1 MGPLRALPAVFV
13 VAGALLAP
21 AAGEEP
27 AKPKPAP
34 REAIE
39 ALETRLARAADQASL
54 PHAALL
60 LGRTV
65 SARGYRIPG
74 YGVVFVLTPRALP
87 GEEGRVYVLRG
98 GSPPKVRRFRV
109 EARHP
114 APPDVPDAP
123 EAPED
128 HEVAALERQ
137 VLVLQHETEEVRR
150 AAEEEMDRL
159 MEHVRVRVTSP
170 SEVHVEVV
178 TPADAP
184 APPPPPPVPM
194 KPETPRAP
202 EAPPPPPAPPW
213 KYWFETGAPQD
224 ERDPAKVVAD
234 VRAALVDALADQGS
248 RLDGL
253 AGEER
258 VTVTVDFV
266 GGGVF
271 AAQARPEKTL
281 VLSARVRDLAARARG
296 AIGAD
301 EFRKRVEATE
311 Y

>member
-1 MGPLRALPAVFV
+1 V
-13 VAGALLAP
+13 
-21 AAGEEP
+21 
-27 AKPKPAP
+27 
-34 REAIE
+34 
-39 ALETRLARAADQASL
+39 
-54 PHAALL
+54 
-60 LGRTV
+60 
-65 SARGYRIPG
+65 
-74 YGVVFVLTPRALP
+74 
-87 GEEGRVYVLRG
+87 
-98 GSPPKVRRFRV
+98 
-109 EARHP
+109 
-114 APPDVPDAP
+114 
-123 EAPED
+123 
-128 HEVAALERQ
+128 
-137 VLVLQHETEEVRR
+137 
-150 AAEEEMDRL
+150 
-159 MEHVRVRVTSP
+159 
-170 SEVHVEVV
+170 
-178 TPADAP
+178 
-184 APPPPPPVPM
+184 

-224 ERDPAKVVAD
+224 KRDPAKVVAD
-234 VRAALVDALADQGS
+234 VRAALVDALEAQGS

-266 GGGVF
+266 GGGAF

>member
-1 MGPLRALPAVFV
+1 MGPLRALSAVV
-13 VAGALLAP
+13 VAGATLLAP

-27 AKPKPAP
+27 SGARTAP
-34 REAIE
+34 RESIE
-39 ALETRLARAADQASL
+39 AVEAQLARAADQVSL

-60 LGRTV
+60 LGRTA

-87 GEEGRVYVLRG
+87 GGEGQHYVVRRG
-98 GSPPKVRRFRV
+98 GAVPKVQRMRI

-114 APPDVPDAP
+114 VPPELPDAP
-123 EAPED
+123 EAPEV
-128 HEVAALERQ
+128 EALERQ

-184 APPPPPPVPM
+184 PPPPPPPVPA
-194 KPETPRAP
+194 KPVTPGAPRAP
-202 EAPPPPPAPPW
+202 EPPPPW
-213 KYWFETGAPQD
+213 KYWFETGTPRD
-224 ERDPAKVVAD
+224 ERDPATVVGD
-234 VRAALVDALADQGS
+234 VRAALVDALATQAV

-253 AGEER
+253 AGDER

-301 EFRKRVEATE
+301 DLRKRVEVTE

>member
-1 MGPLRALPAVFV
+1 MGPFRALSVVV
-13 VAGALLAP
+13 VAGATLLAP

-27 AKPKPAP
+27 SKARTAP
-34 REAIE
+34 RDSIE
-39 ALETRLARAADQASL
+39 AVEAQLARAADQVSL

-60 LGRTV
+60 LGRTA
-65 SARGYRIPG
+65 SAQGYRIPG

-87 GEEGRVYVLRG
+87 GGGGQLYVVRRG
-98 GSPPKVRRFRV
+98 GAVPKVQRMRI

-114 APPDVPDAP
+114 VPPDVSDAP
-123 EAPED
+123 EAPEV
-128 HEVAALERQ
+128 EALERQ

-159 MEHVRVRVTSP
+159 MEHVRVRGTSP

-184 APPPPPPVPM
+184 APPPPPLVPA
-194 KPETPRAP
+194 KPGTPGAPRAP
-202 EAPPPPPAPPW
+202 DPPPPPPW
-213 KYWFETGAPQD
+213 KYWFETGTPRD
-224 ERDPAKVVAD
+224 ERDPATVVGD
-234 VRAALVDALADQGS
+234 VRAALVDALATQAV

-253 AGEER
+253 AGDER
-258 VTVTVDFV
+258 VTVAVDFV

-301 EFRKRVEATE
+301 ELRKRVEVTE